1 MNKLC
6 SLDNAFCDQLAR
18 KDTSENIDEN
28 CLNFWMGVEYLEG
41 SFDLV
46 HISTTTDIK
55 EVSRRTTV

>member
-6 SLDNAFCDQLAR
+6 SLDNAFCDQFAG
-18 KDTSENIDEN
+18 KNASENIDEN
-28 CLNFWMGVEYLEG
+28 GLNFWMVVEYFES

-46 HISTTTDIK
+46 NISTTTDIK

>member
-6 SLDNAFCDQLAR
+6 SLDNTFCDQLAR
-18 KDTSENIDEN
+18 KDASENIDEN
-28 CLNFWMGVEYLEG
+28 GLNFWMVVEYLEG

-46 HISTTTDIK
+46 NISTTTDIK